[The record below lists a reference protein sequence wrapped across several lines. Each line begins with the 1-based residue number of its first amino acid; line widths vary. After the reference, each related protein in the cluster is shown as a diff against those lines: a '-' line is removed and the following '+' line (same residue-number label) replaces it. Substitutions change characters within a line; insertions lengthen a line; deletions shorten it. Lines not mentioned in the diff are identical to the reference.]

1 MGGQA
6 FASLTPPLSTPRM
19 PPEIYFQV
27 LAETHSIL
35 RKYFSH
41 VESAVEAPG
50 KETYG
55 DVDTI
60 VFGPLD
66 PELDSSKTDGLSVAE
81 KLAEVLG
88 AKKFVR
94 ERGNPTV
101 NFAIHWPVVKNSRD
115 DQDGNR
121 EDRYIQLDVHICH
134 SPKSF
139 KWELFH
145 AAHGD
150 LWNIL
155 GSTIRRFGLTV
166 NDRGLYFRIPEI
178 ELLDRKKSMIFLTD
192 EPGEV
197 LQFLGLNEDR
207 WWKQFGSR
215 EELFQYAATCRMFW
229 IKEEIENGEA
239 EGDVVGEIEGQ
250 EGGEKGKKKLKHNDR
265 QRMEKRPM
273 FKAWIDEFIPECREQ
288 GIFGNTKITREE
300 IQADAFSKFGIK
312 EEYETRLKEWRLA
325 RHIDNLW
332 RDVIKGC
339 VPIEDVDPA
348 LRAAALRTLKAT
360 IMEGV
365 EFDGTVP
372 KAAEKDDEGFY
383 DVNEVR
389 AFVLGNW
396 EKAGRIGLQR
406 QEAKAIEAMKAK
418 TEKKQLEAEKK
429 ETEERKRKQ
438 APT

>member
-1 MGGQA
+1 MIEA
-6 FASLTPPLSTPRM
+6 CIFEFRRLS
-19 PPEIYFQV
+19 
-27 LAETHSIL
+27 
-35 RKYFSH
+35 
-41 VESAVEAPG
+41 
-50 KETYG
+50 
-55 DVDTI
+55 
-60 VFGPLD
+60 
-66 PELDSSKTDGLSVAE
+66 
-81 KLAEVLG
+81 
-88 AKKFVR
+88 
-94 ERGNPTV
+94 
-101 NFAIHWPVVKNSRD
+101 
-115 DQDGNR
+115 
-121 EDRYIQLDVHICH
+121 C
-134 SPKSF
+134 
-139 KWELFH
+139 
-145 AAHGD
+145 
-150 LWNIL
+150 
-155 GSTIRRFGLTV
+155 
-166 NDRGLYFRIPEI
+166 
-178 ELLDRKKSMIFLTD
+178 LTD